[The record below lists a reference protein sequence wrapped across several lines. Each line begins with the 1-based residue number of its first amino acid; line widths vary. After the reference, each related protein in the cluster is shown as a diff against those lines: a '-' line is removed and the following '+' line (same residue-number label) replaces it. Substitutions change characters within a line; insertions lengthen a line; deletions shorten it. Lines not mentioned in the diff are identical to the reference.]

1 MRTIQPAPFN
11 VYSIDELTDA
21 KAKKNAVGNVIDFFT
36 GDYFLLDDVVENAKE
51 TLDKMGFA
59 IVSIY
64 YDCSYSQGSGACFT
78 AEGVDFNKFIPAIK
92 RYFTKEEWKALR
104 KIHSSGMD
112 MILTLNHRGHY
123 YHKNSVCVS
132 LDVRDYNIQ
141 KFIKETHVTEFQ
153 MKIEESITNWYK
165 DFCKN
170 LYRKLCSE
178 IEYFWKEENCIKAAN
193 ENGMEFTENG
203 EIYND

>member
-1 MRTIQPAPFN
+1 MRTIQPSPFN
-11 VYSIDELTDA
+11 VYSIDELTDV
-21 KAKKNAVGNVIDFFT
+21 KAKKKAIENVR
-36 GDYFLLDDVVENAKE
+36 DYFNDDTFLLDNVVDDTEE
-51 TLDKMGFA
+51 RLSLMGFTE
-59 IVSIY
+59 VSVM

-78 AEGVDFNKFIPAIK
+78 AKNVDFNKFIPAIK
-92 RYFTKEEWKALR
+92 KYFTKEEWKALR

-112 MILTLNHRGHY
+112 LELTLNHHGHY

-165 DFCKN
+165 DFCEN
-170 LYRKLCSE
+170 LYKKLCAE
-178 IEYFWKEENCIKAAN
+178 IEYFWKEENCINAAK
-193 ENGMEFTENG
+193 ENGMEFTESG
-203 EIYND
+203 LMYND